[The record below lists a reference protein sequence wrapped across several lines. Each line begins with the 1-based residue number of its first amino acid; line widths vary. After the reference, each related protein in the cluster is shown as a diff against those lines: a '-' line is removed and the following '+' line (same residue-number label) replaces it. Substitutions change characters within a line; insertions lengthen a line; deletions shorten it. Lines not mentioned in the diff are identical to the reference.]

1 MHNLL
6 PYYERELALLQAQAG
21 AFARRYP
28 RVAARLLPPED
39 APQDPHAQRL
49 VQAFALLTARSH
61 KRLDDDLPLF
71 VESLLELLYPQVLR
85 PFPACSIAQFDLGAA
100 VDRLEHAQVVPRGTL
115 LDARPARGVAC
126 RFATTA
132 PAQLLPL
139 RVEAVSFSAGA
150 ALPAGVPLPAGA
162 TALLGLRLAL
172 GAAVPHWAVLADAP
186 LRLFLDGEP
195 SLVTLLR
202 ETLSARVLATL
213 VRADAP
219 APWTA
224 DAQARPRLPALEEDE
239 ALIPADPRS
248 PPESRL
254 LTEYFAF
261 PEKFNVLEVPWPA
274 AVRHDG
280 GRTLELHWALAGVGA
295 DGDAAR
301 LLALAGPANFLT
313 GCVPVINLF
322 PRQAE
327 PIRLTHT
334 RSTYTVLA
342 DARAAAQ
349 HEVYAVDRVCRV
361 RRTAQGQRVEPIA
374 PLYGLPAQALLRGEA
389 GSPRPHWW
397 TQRSAAMAGRCPGHE
412 TEIGLADPL
421 RDAAAEQAETLSIA
435 LRATQRDLP
444 CRLSIGN
451 PGGDLFPASGQA
463 QAPRGPGSED
473 GEGGR
478 EGQALHEFQEGQ
490 CGAPAWRDIRLLR
503 KPTPPRRADLR
514 REGPWRLISLLS
526 LQRQGLAHG
535 GLQSLRALLR
545 LHDLPRGAAAR
556 QMLDGLVGLELRDA
570 HAAVAG
576 APFSGTVRGVDVGLR
591 VDEAHF
597 TGSGLHLFGQ
607 VLARVLGQQA
617 PLNSFTRLR
626 LLSARTGAV
635 LVECAP
641 RCGDEALA

>member
-1 MHNLL
+1 MRSLL
-6 PYYERELALLQAQAG
+6 PYYERELALLQEHAG

-28 RVAARLLPPED
+28 RIAARLLPPED

-71 VESLLELLYPQVLR
+71 VETLLELLHPQLLR
-85 PFPACSIAQFDLGAA
+85 PFPACSIAQFELGAA
-100 VDRLEHAQVVPRGTL
+100 VDRLEREQGVPRGTL
-115 LDARPARGVAC
+115 LDARPTHGVAC

-139 RVEAVSFSAGA
+139 RVAGVSFSPGS
-150 ALPAGVPLPAGA
+150 ALPAAWPLPAGA
-162 TALLGLRLAL
+162 SALLSLRLDL
-172 GAAVPHWAVLADAP
+172 GAAVPHWAALAGAP

-202 ETLSARVLATL
+202 ETLSARVVATL
-213 VRADAP
+213 VRGGSP

-224 DAQARPRLPALEEDE
+224 DVQVRPHLPGLEEDE
-239 ALIPADPRS
+239 ALIPADPRC
-248 PPESRL
+248 PPEWRL

-261 PEKFNVLEVPWPA
+261 PEKFNILEIPWPA
-274 AVRHDG
+274 AVRHCG
-280 GRTLELHWALAGVGA
+280 GRTLELGWALAGVGA

-301 LLALAGPANFLT
+301 LLALASAANFLT

-361 RRTAQGQRVEPIA
+361 RRTAQGQTVEAIT
-374 PLYGLPAQALLRGEA
+374 PLYGLPAQALLHGGA
-389 GSPRPHWW
+389 GPRPHWW
-397 TQRSAAMAGRCPGHE
+397 TQRSAAMAERCPGHE
-412 TEIGLADPL
+412 TSIGLADPL

-435 LRATQRDLP
+435 LRATHRGLP

-451 PGGDLFPASGQA
+451 PGGDLWLAAGG
-463 QAPRGPGSED
+463 PRAWQDEARHD
-473 GEGGR
+473 GEGG
-478 EGQALHEFQEGQ
+478 EGGDGDEG
-490 CGAPAWRDIRLLR
+490 GAGGTPAWQHVRLLR
-503 KPTPPRRADLR
+503 KPTPPRRVELR
-514 REGPWRLISLLS
+514 REGPWRLITLLS
-526 LQRQGLAHG
+526 LQRQGLAVG
-535 GLQSLRALLR
+535 GLQALRALLC
-545 LHDLPRGAAAR
+545 LHDLPRGAVAR
-556 QMLDGLVGLELRDA
+556 QMLEGLLGLELRDA
-570 HAAVAG
+570 HAAVPG
-576 APFSGTVRGVDVGLR
+576 MPFSGTVRGVDLDLR
-591 VDEAHF
+591 VDEACF
-597 TGSGLHLFGQ
+597 TGSGLHLFAQ
-607 VLARVLGQQA
+607 VLARTLGQQA
-617 PLNSFTRLR
+617 QLNSFTRLR

-641 RCGDEALA
+641 RSGDEALQ